1 MHHGGET
8 HMHSWEKSAFV
19 GLATAKIGVM
29 ADQKRYIEIQEA
41 RVYHQTLLNGI

>member
-1 MHHGGET
+1 
-8 HMHSWEKSAFV
+8 MHSWEKSAFV